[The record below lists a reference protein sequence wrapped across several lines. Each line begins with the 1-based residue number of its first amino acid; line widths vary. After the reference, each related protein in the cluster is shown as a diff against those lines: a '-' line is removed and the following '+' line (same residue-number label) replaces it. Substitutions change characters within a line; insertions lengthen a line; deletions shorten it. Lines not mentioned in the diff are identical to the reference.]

1 MSEMVY
7 EKHYPHKTFEEE
19 MQKLEE
25 ISSVMQDDEE
35 DKRWVNLPSSFE
47 EFYKDMMENRTLI
60 IIPDKINRAKD
71 FIRLAIRISELYELD
86 TVIRRNDSHIS
97 VDYSFDSGGDMMFLL
112 PILRE
117 ADSISFFSGIG
128 GYEITIS
135 IDFYTH
141 AVFLHGRLTHPID
154 LEL

>member
-7 EKHYPHKTFEEE
+7 EKHYLHKTFEEE

-60 IIPDKINRAKD
+60 IIPDKIN
-71 FIRLAIRISELYELD
+71 
-86 TVIRRNDSHIS
+86 
-97 VDYSFDSGGDMMFLL
+97 
-112 PILRE
+112 
-117 ADSISFFSGIG
+117 
-128 GYEITIS
+128 
-135 IDFYTH
+135 
-141 AVFLHGRLTHPID
+141 
-154 LEL
+154 